1 MNTAIVVGGGRGIG
15 AAVCRVLATS
25 ERHGIRRII
34 IAQRRPPEERFLQ
47 GLMRSDL
54 EISFLPLDITDRR
67 SRENFVLSV
76 PDRLHYL
83 VHCAGLCPRENFLE
97 MTEEIW
103 EEVVAV
109 NLKGPLFLTQALYPK
124 LLAADRSSVC
134 FVTSLAGRF
143 GGRGSSV
150 AYTAAK
156 AGLDAAMKALAKF
169 GASKVS
175 CFSVAPGPT
184 NTEMMK
190 GLPSE
195 ELEKIKSATITGEI
209 CEPEEV
215 AQLIVDCLGRL
226 GQTGQVIDINQG
238 MFLP

>member
-54 EISFLPLDITDRR
+54 EIAFLRLDITDRT
-67 SRENFVLSV
+67 SRENFVHSV

-109 NLKGPLFLTQALYPK
+109 TRTSPL
-124 LLAADRSSVC
+124 S
-134 FVTSLAGRF
+134 
-143 GGRGSSV
+143 GS
-150 AYTAAK
+150 
-156 AGLDAAMKALAKF
+156 MFMALATC
-169 GASKVS
+169 G
-175 CFSVAPGPT
+175 
-184 NTEMMK
+184 
-190 GLPSE
+190 
-195 ELEKIKSATITGEI
+195 
-209 CEPEEV
+209 
-215 AQLIVDCLGRL
+215 
-226 GQTGQVIDINQG
+226 
-238 MFLP
+238 